1 MNRSRGARKEERDAR
16 EEGREAGPDQ
26 ERSGLERGM
35 SEETVTLLSSSG
47 VAEFLGHCL
56 GQFVFIGYY
65 NCAVAFKQ
73 RHSTSDKSL
82 FLYKHKSDV
91 WVVASELGGDD
102 YDLQSTS
109 FSVLSDKW
117 QYKMYPDWRHDPTLK
132 IKREVTPCQT
142 ITVELRGAAARTQS
156 DVSGEYSPIGDWSWG
171 RQVFKHRERNLYLRV
186 KLDGWGG
193 WGAWCIGDKPDDH
206 LGGDHVGGDHV
217 GGDHVGGDHVG
228 SQVTTWCP
236 ADPRAAISQTYNYK
250 SWIYIINGMEQ
261 GDIRVKCK
269 IHS

>member
-1 MNRSRGARKEERDAR
+1 M
-16 EEGREAGPDQ
+16 
-26 ERSGLERGM
+26 LW
-35 SEETVTLLSSSG
+35 
-47 VAEFLGHCL
+47 HW
-56 GQFVFIGYY
+56 
-65 NCAVAFKQ
+65 
-73 RHSTSDKSL
+73 RHISLSL
-82 FLYKHKSDV
+82 FLSFIYLLWQLKVEKRFWAALDEGSKFARLLSLHKRILDACKIYCKPTASV
-91 WVVASELGGDD
+91 WYSSRDTQQVTSLCS
-102 YDLQSTS
+102 STNTNPTFGS
-109 FSVLSDKW
+109 W
-117 QYKMYPDWRHDPTLK
+117 QVNWAVMIMTYRVPPSQCWVINGTLK
-132 IKREVTPCQT
+132 TKREVTPCQT

-206 LGGDHVGGDHV
+206 LGGDN
-217 GGDHVGGDHVG
+217 VGGDHVG

-269 IHS
+269 IHSWPASE